1 MSRAAR
7 ADPVG
12 RLTHQAHV
20 VHLQP
25 PGKVPIHLGH
35 VHSGTCAR
43 KGSSQKN
50 ARGAVRDAG
59 LTRHLAVGGAVA
71 CDRNAL
77 RRERTLSGGV
87 DGLLHLPRGD
97 VVARRLQRDLDV
109 LLVKR
114 VCRRAVADR
123 TAGSA
128 RMSEGRQANES
139 WRLGADQTT
148 LWPWPVLSS
157 GLSRTETPTFS
168 EPFIT
173 PPKASWTVSSSQNT
187 LIPSSHSRKC
197 CGSAGASAIDSARI
211 RSVIIV
217 FNSGTVI
224 SSIVSGSTSRQKSR
238 SDRSSERPAPQHVR

>member
-1 MSRAAR
+1 MSCVLPACE
-7 ADPVG
+7 PG
-12 RLTHQAHV
+12 SETHQAHV
-20 VHLQP
+20 ANLQ
-25 PGKVPIHLGH
+25 GAAVIPIHLGH
-35 VHSGTCAR
+35 VIGGSCAWWSQNTLDR
-43 KGSSQKN
+43 RSS
-50 ARGAVRDAG
+50 RCG
-59 LTRHLAVGGAVA
+59 LTGLLAVSGGVA
-71 CDRNAL
+71 RDRNAL
-77 RRERTLSGGV
+77 RRQCTISGGV
-87 DGLLHLPRGD
+87 DGLSHLPRGD
-97 VVARRLQRDLDV
+97 VVAHRLQRDLDV
-109 LLVKR
+109 VLVKR

-123 TAGSA
+123 TAGST

-139 WRLGADQTT
+139 WRVGADQTT

-157 GLSRTETPTFS
+157 GLSRTETPIFS

-224 SSIVSGSTSRQKSR
+224 SSIASGSTSRQKSR
-238 SDRSSERPAPQHVR
+238 SDRSSCRPAPQHVR